1 MPEFLV
7 VLSVVVAYLLGSLPT
22 GYLVARTY
30 GVDIQKVGS
39 GNIGATNVL
48 RSVGVFPA
56 IVVMLADP
64 LKGALATLIPMWLG
78 LTPWAIALSGLAVVL
93 GNNFNIFLRLK
104 GGKGI
109 ATSLGMFLPI
119 APAATLA
126 ALALALFT
134 MALGRYVSLGSL
146 VGMVSAPLLLVMGE
160 FHVSAL
166 LLAVAV
172 ALLAVY
178 RHRENIVR
186 LAKGEERRFGERKG

>member
-1 MPEFLV
+1 MQEFLV
-7 VLSVVVAYLLGSLPT
+7 GLSIIVAYLLGSLPT
-22 GYLVARTY
+22 GYLIARAY

-56 IVVMLADP
+56 VIVILADP
-64 LKGALATLIPMWLG
+64 LKGALATLIPLWLG
-78 LTPWAIALSGLAVVL
+78 LSPWAVALCGLAVVL

-126 ALALALFT
+126 ALAMAIFT
-134 MALGRYVSLGSL
+134 IALGRFVSLGSL
-146 VGMVSAPLLLVMGE
+146 VGMVSAPLFLVMGE
-160 FHVSAL
+160 FHPAAL
-166 LLAVAV
+166 FLAVA
-172 ALLAVY
+172 AGLLAMY